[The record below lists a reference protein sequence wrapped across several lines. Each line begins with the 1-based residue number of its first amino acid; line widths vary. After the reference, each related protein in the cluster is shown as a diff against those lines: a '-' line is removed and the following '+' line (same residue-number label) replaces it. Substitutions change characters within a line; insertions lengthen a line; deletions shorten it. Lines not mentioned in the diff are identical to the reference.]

1 MVNKLQQTPRYFW
14 VLVAFNARVGLEGH
28 QMMSREREVCEGEL
42 QKLNDGNRF
51 LKKRKPSL

>member
-1 MVNKLQQTPRYFW
+1 MVDKLQQTPISFR
-14 VLVAFNARVGLEGH
+14 VLVAFNRRVGLEGH
-28 QMMSREREVCEGEL
+28 QMTSREREVCEGEL